1 MFKGKFEKEIER
13 KMQYSARI
21 LSRREDGMDTSTF
34 GPFTKEMHLKR
45 RSIEKRG
52 FWNWHGKR
60 GEANNWLLRWFARS
74 GLVGSSRTS
83 KGSFIQRK
91 STRCRSAP
99 IQRQQ
104 NKRKVTSAATIAHRA
119 GWAEE
124 SLRRI
129 RFYHPISYS
138 LCLNDC
144 SIITNLGEGL
154 PGNASLAQLQL
165 MGTVRCPTGR
175 MPGGF
180 ISSTPGVRLARHA
193 PIPLFGSALITIWGG
208 DCWRHSAIGTQWR
221 PTAPAS
227 IRGRSVVVQRW
238 ICLQYLHGEPDSG

>member
-1 MFKGKFEKEIER
+1 M
-13 KMQYSARI
+13 
-21 LSRREDGMDTSTF
+21 
-34 GPFTKEMHLKR
+34 
-45 RSIEKRG
+45 
-52 FWNWHGKR
+52 
-60 GEANNWLLRWFARS
+60 
-74 GLVGSSRTS
+74 GSSRTS

-104 NKRKVTSAATIAHRA
+104 NKRKVTSAATIDHDSAQSRMGGRIVEKNPILHVASLSQPIMSATTIAHRA
-119 GWAEE
+119 GRGRRK
-124 SLRRI
+124 SLKRI

-138 LCLNDC
+138 LCWNDC

-154 PGNASLAQLQL
+154 PGNASLAQHQR

-193 PIPLFGSALITIWGG
+193 PVPLFGSAFITI
-208 DCWRHSAIGTQWR
+208 
-221 PTAPAS
+221 
-227 IRGRSVVVQRW
+227 
-238 ICLQYLHGEPDSG
+238 